1 MRSAL
6 LLSPLSCAFFHAIHA
21 FEFTGPDS
29 AQKLDVTQPITIEWD
44 ANNGP
49 LSERKARAL
58 DLWFYA
64 LTSDDSSRLGWE
76 LDTDLPLSAGLYK
89 WNPDT
94 VVKSLKDK
102 DVSISP
108 DAVHAVEARLL
119 DNSGSK
125 LSTVESDKYAAEGFD
140 FIRNSAGKGAQAG
153 FYTAAVALSIAGLV
167 LLR

>member
-1 MRSAL
+1 MHSAL
-6 LLSPLSCAFFHAIHA
+6 LLYTLSFAFFHAVQA
-21 FEFTGPDS
+21 FEFTGPDAS
-29 AQKLDVTQPITIEWD
+29 EKLDLTQPVNITWD
-44 ANNGP
+44 ANNGS
-49 LSERKARAL
+49 LSEPKARAL

-64 LTSDDSSRLGWE
+64 LTSDDSGRLGWE

-108 DAVHAVEARLL
+108 DAVQAFEARLL

-125 LSTVESDKYAAEGFD
+125 LSTVESDKYAVEGFD

-153 FYTAAVALSIAGLV
+153 FYTAAIALSIAGLV